1 MIEVI
6 VPPALMIATAVA
18 VVPTPVGPENVTVGA
33 VVNPLPDAVSVTKPT
48 VQLPRYAVPAAPV
61 PSPPVT

>member
-18 VVPTPVGPENVTVGA
+18 VVPTPAGPENVTVGA
-33 VVNPLPDAVSVTKPT
+33 VVNPEPVAVSVTIPT
-48 VQLPRYAVPAAPV
+48 VPLPR
-61 PSPPVT
+61 